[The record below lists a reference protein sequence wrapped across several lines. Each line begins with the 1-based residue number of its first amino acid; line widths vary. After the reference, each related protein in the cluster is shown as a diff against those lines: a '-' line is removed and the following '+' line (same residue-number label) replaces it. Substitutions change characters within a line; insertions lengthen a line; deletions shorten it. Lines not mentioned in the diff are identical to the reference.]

1 MKAAPTL
8 MKPSQPD
15 SSQTNAILDLLVLGM
30 YADGHLAMVEDER
43 LHEFLKRQGI
53 ETEDERR
60 RNIGEAIT
68 RMEHHAGNA
77 ATRHQQLA
85 ELAARLDAP
94 AARSLALSTLER
106 LLCVDEKYPR
116 GEEHF
121 WTEVRKVFNC

>member
-1 MKAAPTL
+1 

-15 SSQTNAILDLLVLGM
+15 PSQTNAILDLLVLGV

-60 RNIGEAIT
+60 QSIGEAVT
-68 RMEHHAGNA
+68 RMERHVGNEA
-77 ATRHQQLA
+77 ARRQQLA

-106 LLCVDEKYPR
+106 LLCVDEKYPP

-121 WTEVRKVFNC
+121 WSEVRKAFNC

>member
-1 MKAAPTL
+1 M
-8 MKPSQPD
+8 
-15 SSQTNAILDLLVLGM
+15 LDLLVLGM

-60 RNIGEAIT
+60 QNIGEAVT
-68 RMEHHAGNA
+68 RMEHHVGNEVA
-77 ATRHQQLA
+77 RRQQLA

-106 LLCVDEKYPR
+106 LLCVDEKYPP

-121 WTEVRKVFNC
+121 WNEVRTAFNG